1 MKNKNTYYR
10 EIEDR
15 CELIGHQHW
24 PGFAVAAGLAGVL
37 VVLLGAAAL
46 AGLAAVPPLLAV
58 VLTVFPAGLGGI
70 LLL

>member
-1 MKNKNTYYR
+1 M
-10 EIEDR
+10 
-15 CELIGHQHW
+15 
-24 PGFAVAAGLAGVL
+24 AAGLAGVL
-37 VVLLGAAAL
+37 VVILGAAAL

>member
-1 MKNKNTYYR
+1 M
-10 EIEDR
+10 
-15 CELIGHQHW
+15 
-24 PGFAVAAGLAGVL
+24 AAGLAGVL
-37 VVLLGAAAL
+37 VVLLGATAL